1 MLRASDPR
9 YAGPWRTPRLGQSG
23 QTSKSESDLL
33 ELYLSWTSTTRIRS
47 PAGQSAISN
56 RWSIP
61 SPVLQRYSPPPTTR
75 NSQTATARALT
86 IVITDTA
93 VRLSALTSFVIA
105 LAHAPHWISH
115 VSLARVR
122 SILKNESRCVEGS
135 SFGTGFAKRLKMSDT

>member
-47 PAGQSAISN
+47 PAGQSVLSN
-56 RWSIP
+56 RWSVP
-61 SPVLQRYSPPPTTR
+61 SSLLQRYSPPPTTR
-75 NSQTATARALT
+75 NSQTAIARPLT

-93 VRLSALTSFVIA
+93 ARLSALTSFVMA
-105 LAHAPHWISH
+105 LVRAQHWISH
-115 VSLARVR
+115 VSHARVR
-122 SILKNESRCVEGS
+122 FSLKNESRCVEGL
-135 SFGTGFAKRLKMSDT
+135 SFGTSFAKRLKMSDT